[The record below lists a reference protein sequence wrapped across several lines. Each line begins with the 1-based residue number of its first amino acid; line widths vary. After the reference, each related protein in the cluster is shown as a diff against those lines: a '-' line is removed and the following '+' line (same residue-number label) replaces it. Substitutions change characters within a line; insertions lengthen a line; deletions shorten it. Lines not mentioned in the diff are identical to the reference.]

1 MNESRVLV
9 VAAHPDDEVL
19 GCGGTLARLALAGT
33 VYVLILGEGVTSRV
47 GLTEEERV
55 EQLATLRQGSVAAAV
70 ILGIHAPHISGLF
83 EDQRFDAVAL
93 LELIQIVERT
103 VKLFAPTLVLTHH
116 AGDVNLD
123 HRLTREAVEAAVRP
137 VATSSV
143 ETVLGF
149 EIPSSSDWNF
159 TRPRFAPNVFYALLD
174 HHILAKV
181 EAMKCYAGEVRSFP
195 HPRSEEYLRALA
207 RVRGGQCGREWAEG
221 FELVYQR
228 RL

>member
-19 GCGGTLARLALAGT
+19 GCGGTMARLALRGE
-33 VYVLILGEGVTSRV
+33 VRILILGEGITSRQ
-47 GLTEEERV
+47 GLTEEEINADLQRLNEAV
-55 EQLATLRQGSVAAAV
+55 GAAANM
-70 ILGIHAPHISGLF
+70 LGVASVKHRLF
-83 EDQRFDAVAL
+83 PDQRFDTVPILAL
-93 LELIQIVERT
+93 IHEIELTMRGFE
-103 VKLFAPTLVLTHH
+103 PTLVLTHH

-137 VATSSV
+137 MARSSV
-143 ETVLGF
+143 EAVLGF
-149 EIPSSSDWNF
+149 EVPSSSDWNF
-159 TRPRFAPNVFYALLD
+159 TRPRFAPNVFYSLLD
-174 HHILAKV
+174 QHILAKV
-181 EAMKCYAGEVRSFP
+181 EAMKCYAGEVRPFP

-221 FELVYQR
+221 FELVYER